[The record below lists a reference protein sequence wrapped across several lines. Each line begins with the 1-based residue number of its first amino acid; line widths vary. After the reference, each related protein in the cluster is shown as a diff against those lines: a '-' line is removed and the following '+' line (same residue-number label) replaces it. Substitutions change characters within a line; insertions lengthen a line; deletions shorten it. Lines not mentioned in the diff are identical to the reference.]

1 MMDSR
6 DLFAR
11 VEPLRFDRPDRLL
24 KVCAAFL
31 GVIVLWSVFFSID
44 EQIRT
49 TGSVIASSRSQV
61 IQVVDGGTLQV
72 LHVKEGDAVKAGTL
86 LAELDP
92 VRFQAS
98 NDEIDAKVMSLRA
111 NILRLEAELSGRPLA
126 FDEKFNKYPELVS
139 GQQDLLRKRRE
150 AQREEVG
157 GLMVSAQLA
166 KKELDSLLRLRKNG
180 DASEAEILRSQR
192 QVNDLTTQ
200 ANNKQNGYRQ
210 DAQAELAKNRAE
222 FEQAEQVFSQR
233 SNALASTQ
241 LRAPMDGIVKNVR
254 VTTRG
259 AVLKAGDELMQI
271 VPSNDPLI
279 IEAKVRSQDV
289 AFLRVGLRANV
300 KLDAYDYT
308 IYGSLP
314 GRVIYISPDTLEVDL
329 ARDEK
334 PYYRVHIQTQGQV
347 TTAGRSLD
355 VRPGMTV
362 TSEIITGER
371 TLAAFVLKPLRRG
384 LDSALHER

>member
-1 MMDSR
+1 MMTSR

-11 VEPLRFDRPDRLL
+11 VEPLRFEHPDRLL
-24 KVCAAFL
+24 KACAAFL

-44 EQIRT
+44 EQTRT

-72 LHVKEGDAVKAGTL
+72 LHVKEGDSVKAGTL

-98 NDEIDAKVMSLRA
+98 NDEIDAKVMSLHA
-111 NILRLEAELSGRPLA
+111 NILRLEAEINGRPLVL
-126 FDEKFNKYPELVS
+126 DGKFTKYPELVS

-150 AQREEVG
+150 AQREEVA
-157 GLMVSAQLA
+157 GLMVSARLA

-210 DAQAELAKNRAE
+210 EAQAELAKSRAE

-289 AFLRVGLRANV
+289 AFLRVGLPANV

>member
-1 MMDSR
+1 MMDAR

-11 VEPLRFDRPDRLL
+11 VEPLRFERPDRLL
-24 KVCAAFL
+24 KASAAFL
-31 GVIVLWSVFFSID
+31 GVIILWSVFFSID
-44 EQIRT
+44 EQTRT

-72 LHVKEGDAVKAGTL
+72 LHVKEGDSVKAGTL

-111 NILRLEAELSGRPLA
+111 NILRLEAELNGRPLV
-126 FDEKFNKYPELVS
+126 FDESFNKYPELVS

-150 AQREEVG
+150 AQREEVA

-210 DAQAELAKNRAE
+210 DAQAELAKSRAE